1 MRLFHEILDKQV
13 VDRDE
18 REVGRVDGIVLELR
32 DGAPPRVVRLELG
45 FVPLA
50 RRISLR
56 LQRMAESVH
65 DRLHVRRSARFGLPW
80 EKVLDVNVH
89 HVKVDVQAEETPAY
103 DWERWLRKHVV
114 EKIPGASTD
123 E

>member
-1 MRLFHEILDKQV
+1 MRLFHEIVDKQI

-18 REVGRVDGIVLELR
+18 REVGWVDGIVLELR
-32 DGAPPRVVRLELG
+32 DGAAPRVVRLELG

-56 LQRMAESVH
+56 LERIAELVH

-80 EKVLDVNVH
+80 EKVLDVNAH
-89 HVKVDVQAEETPAY
+89 HVKVDVLAEETPAY
-103 DWERWLRKHVV
+103 DWERWLRRHVV
-114 EKIPGASTD
+114 EKIPGAST